1 MKNLIIIGFIAALAG
16 LYFTNE
22 KREKKEVVK
31 NEIIKPLEKE
41 SKVLKRSEIDNK
53 YKWNMNDFYSDWLEW
68 DRELEELK
76 AMMKEIPQ
84 YKGKIKE
91 DSKKFIELIQ
101 LE

>member
-41 SKVLKRSEIDNK
+41 SKVLKRSESDNK
-53 YKWNMNDFYSDWLEW
+53 Y
-68 DRELEELK
+68 
-76 AMMKEIPQ
+76 
-84 YKGKIKE
+84 
-91 DSKKFIELIQ
+91 
-101 LE
+101 